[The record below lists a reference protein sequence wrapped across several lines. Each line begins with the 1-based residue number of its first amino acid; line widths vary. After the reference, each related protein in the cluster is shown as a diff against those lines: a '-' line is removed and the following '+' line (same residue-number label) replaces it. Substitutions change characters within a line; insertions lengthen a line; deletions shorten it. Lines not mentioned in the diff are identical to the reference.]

1 MLGTAVL
8 LGRCQLARPDTTM
21 SADVQMRVPCS
32 LCPRPPS
39 RACNKT
45 GGSEREAWYNL
56 SREGRKE
63 VERT

>member
-1 MLGTAVL
+1 MGEYLTLRQWGKCIRGCGYNYAVTLGGV
-8 LGRCQLARPDTTM
+8 
-21 SADVQMRVPCS
+21 S